1 MSGFVFSPLRVVA
14 GTAVGVGV
22 GQSVADAISPI
33 TRELANEA
41 WAKYLSMPVGAL
53 EAASVVASGE
63 RSRAWGLEEAA
74 KNGISAERFD
84 ALVDMWDNSPDLSS
98 MFEMLNR
105 GLIDEGDFREG
116 ARKQFIEDKWIEA
129 LIVLARRILSPAE
142 AAQAWQRGYMSEA
155 DAEAE
160 AALSGVSAERARIQR
175 ESAGLP
181 PPPETAMQML
191 RRGIIT
197 SGEFEQ
203 MIREGNTKTKY
214 TDEYLELR
222 QRILSGADW
231 ASLRLRGWATEAE
244 AAAGGAAEGWSP
256 EEMELLYL
264 NRGRPATTRQVHIG
278 YARGGELPG
287 VSGEREA
294 FERAVRQS
302 NIRTEYTDL
311 LWASRYTYPSAFVIR
326 ALTSAGTFDRA
337 TAEKI
342 LIESGWPPQYAT
354 LAATDWAG
362 DDTTG
367 PKTPLADRARS
378 RLFTALHNDYMDGSS
393 DEATARAGLAR
404 IGGQAAEID
413 AVIGLWNF
421 ERDRTLR
428 DLTQAQI
435 LSLYKKAIWTRELA
449 AARLDDL
456 GMKVDEAAALLD
468 ANQPPAP

>member
-1 MSGFVFSPLRVVA
+1 MSSLVFSPLRVVA

-41 WAKYLSMPVGAL
+41 WAKYLSMPVSAV

-63 RSRAWGLEEAA
+63 RSHAWGLSEAV
-74 KNGISAERFD
+74 KNGINEERFN
-84 ALVDMWDNSPDLSS
+84 ALVDMFDTAPDLSS
-98 MFEMLNR
+98 LVDALNR
-105 GLIDEGDFREG
+105 GLISEGDFREG
-116 ARKQFIEDKWIEA
+116 ARKQFIEDKWIDA
-129 LIVLARRILSPAE
+129 LIALTHRILSPAE
-142 AAQAWQRGYMSEA
+142 AAQAWQRGYMSET
-155 DAEAE
+155 DAERE
-160 AALSGVSAERARIQR
+160 AALSGMSAERARIQR

-197 SGEFEQ
+197 DAEFEQ

-244 AAAGGAAEGWSP
+244 AAAGGAADGWSAD
-256 EEMELLYL
+256 EMELLYL

-287 VSGEREA
+287 VAGEREA

-326 ALTSAGTFDRA
+326 GLTQAGTFDRA
-337 TAEKI
+337 TAERI
-342 LIESGWPPQYAT
+342 LLESGWPPQYAT

-362 DDTTG
+362 DGTTG
-367 PKTPLADRARS
+367 PQTKWADRARS
-378 RLFTALHNDYMDGSS
+378 RLFTALHNDYQDGSS
-393 DEATARAGLAR
+393 DEATARAGLERVGAT
-404 IGGQAAEID
+404 AAEID
-413 AVIGLWNF
+413 AIIALWNF
-421 ERDRTLR
+421 ERDRTLT
-428 DLTQAQI
+428 DLTQAQV
-435 LSLYKKAIWTRELA
+435 LKLYKKAIWTREQA
-449 AARLDDL
+449 QARLEDM
-456 GMKVDEAAALLD
+456 GMDPTEASNLLD
-468 ANQPPAP
+468 TSQPPAP